1 MKKYNLTYQFFDT
14 EEQAQ
19 AFCDREN
26 ASGTAWKRAK
36 HKAHFTLWRSMNGKE
51 NKFIAWYVW

>member
-14 EEQAQ
+14 EEQAR

-26 ASGTAWKRAK
+26 ANGTKWKRAK
-36 HKAHFTLWRSMNGKE
+36 HKAHFTSWRSMNGKE

>member
-1 MKKYNLTYQFFDT
+1 MKKYNLTYEFFDT

-26 ASGTAWKRAK
+26 ASGTAWKRTK
-36 HKAHFTLWRSMNGKE
+36 NKAHFTPWTNSKQTER
-51 NKFIAWYVW
+51 KFIV